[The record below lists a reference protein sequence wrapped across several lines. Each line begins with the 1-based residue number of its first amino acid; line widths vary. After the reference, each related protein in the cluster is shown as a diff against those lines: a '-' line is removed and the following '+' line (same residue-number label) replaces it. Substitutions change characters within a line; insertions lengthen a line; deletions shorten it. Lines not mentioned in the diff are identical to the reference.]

1 MKKRLLV
8 IFSILIV
15 VAIIVVLG
23 STVFTL
29 QTAEIL
35 LYSEEGNQILDTSGV
50 DATELISDFKGK
62 NIFFLP
68 ESEIIDSI
76 HSKQEYSSWKVIEI
90 EKLFPNGMILKL
102 TKRLSIFFLSK
113 GGVNYAVDVDGYV
126 IGLIQGDASRYID
139 ISRFADSANDVTIAS
154 TLTWKTD
161 AAEQDFEIIKSMT
174 KTIWELTYNYDQIY
188 TLLDSYQIAG
198 GVLTLNTQTGAEIV
212 IIDANINLHDKL
224 ISAYGVYS
232 NTSIDMTGSGVIITV
247 YGDGSIK
254 TTNNN

>member
-35 LYSEEGNQILDTSGV
+35 LYDEEGSQILDTSGV
-50 DATELISDFKGK
+50 DASELISDFKGK

-68 ESEIIDSI
+68 ESEIIESI
-76 HSKQEYSSWKVIEI
+76 HSNQQYSSWKVIEI
-90 EKLFPNGMILKL
+90 EKMFPNSMILKL

-126 IGLIQGDASRYID
+126 IGLIQGDYSRYID
-139 ISRFADSANDVTIAS
+139 ISPLADSVNDVTIAS
-154 TLTWKTD
+154 TLSWKNET
-161 AAEQDFEIIKSMT
+161 AEQNFEIIKNMT
-174 KTIWELTYNYDQIY
+174 KTIWELTYNFDQIY
-188 TLLDSYQIAG
+188 TLLDSYQISSG
-198 GVLTLNTQTGAEIV
+198 ILTLNTQTGAVIV
-212 IIDANINLHDKL
+212 INEADINLHDKL
-224 ISAYGVYS
+224 VSAYGVYS
-232 NTSIDMTGSGVIITV
+232 NKTIDMTGAGVTITV
-247 YGDGSIK
+247 NSDGSIK